1 MRMKILLY
9 LFYILLFT
17 FPCEIFAQYKFSG
30 DVDKTDWPDGVYLSL
45 VEDYR
50 KISGVY
56 PEQIIQQAT
65 PDSTDHF
72 TFFGDNLPLEN
83 RIYRIHVDNCATR
96 HEKRAHLNG
105 FCTDSEEILFIA
117 NNTDTLSFPFSFD
130 KEMFCKVVSDNEKS
144 NAFIK
149 IDSIIDEMRFAFG
162 SYRSEANRKINSKK
176 WISTL
181 QHYGKSLDEPLIEL
195 YVYSF
200 LSNKTNNLYTHYL
213 EDLANSPYYD
223 QLLERLQEKYPNSTY
238 TNQYIIELASD
249 KFLLDPKK
257 ETSNKTVLW
266 IIGSVLIFSVLLN
279 ILQLIIY
286 KRKRKTVYIPETKLT
301 QQEQKILELIL
312 EDKTNKEI
320 ASSMFVSVS
329 TVKTH
334 INNLYKKLGTNSRD
348 EVKSLYTKY

>member
-1 MRMKILLY
+1 MKIVFY
-9 LFYILLFT
+9 LFCILLLAC
-17 FPCEIFAQYKFSG
+17 PDEVLAQYKFSG
-30 DVDKTDWPDGVYLSL
+30 HVNKTDWPDGVYLSL

-56 PEQIIQQAT
+56 PEQIIQQAI
-65 PDSTDHF
+65 PDSTGYF
-72 TFFGDNLPLEN
+72 TFFGDNLPSKN
-83 RIYRIHVDNCATR
+83 RIYKIHVDNCSIR

-105 FCTDSEEILFIA
+105 FCTDSEEIFFIA
-117 NNTDTLSFPFSFD
+117 NNSDTLSFPFSFD
-130 KEMFCKVVSDNEKS
+130 KEMFCKIVSDNEKS

-162 SYRSEANRKINSKK
+162 SYRSETNRKINSKK

-181 QHYGKSLDEPLIEL
+181 QQYSKSLDEPLIEL

-200 LSNKTNNLYTHYL
+200 LSNKTNDLYTHYL
-213 EDLANSPYYD
+213 EDLSNNSYYD
-223 QLLERLQEKYPNSTY
+223 QLLERLRKKYPSGTY
-238 TNQYIIELASD
+238 ANQYKIELAAD
-249 KFLLDPKK
+249 KFSIDPRK
-257 ETSNKTVLW
+257 ETSNTTLLW
-266 IIGSVLIFSVLLN
+266 IIGFLLIFSVLLN
-279 ILQLIIY
+279 IFQLITY
-286 KRKRKTVYIPETKLT
+286 KRKRKAVNIQETKLT

-334 INNLYKKLGTNSRD
+334 INNLYKKLGTSSRD
-348 EVKSLYTKY
+348 DVKSLYINK